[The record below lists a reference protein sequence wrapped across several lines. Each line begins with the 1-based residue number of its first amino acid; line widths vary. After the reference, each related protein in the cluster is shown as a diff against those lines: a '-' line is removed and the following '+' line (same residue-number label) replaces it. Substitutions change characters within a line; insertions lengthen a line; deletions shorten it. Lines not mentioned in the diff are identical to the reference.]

1 MGINVV
7 RPVIDKINSLFLE
20 DGGDYTAHA
29 QAYMSARVLNPL
41 VAKEMD
47 WRAMHDAVSELR
59 SFGFLAFNGTFM
71 SALQREIPSY
81 RAAIQA
87 TGDSF
92 WNDVEGAAEYEDWL
106 KKQKEEDPDKYPA
119 DATWKTDHIEIE
131 TARRVWKW
139 WQANQHKFS
148 FFQTA
153 ARLVALV
160 PVTSASVE
168 RVFSQVKLIVE
179 TVGENALQ
187 ETIETRLMERVN
199 EY

>member
-71 SALQREIPSY
+71 SALQREIPHHTVQQS
-81 RAAIQA
+81 RQLGILF
-87 TGDSF
+87 GIM
-92 WNDVEGAAEYEDWL
+92 L
-106 KKQKEEDPDKYPA
+106 
-119 DATWKTDHIEIE
+119 
-131 TARRVWKW
+131 RVLL
-139 WQANQHKFS
+139 S
-148 FFQTA
+148 M
-153 ARLVALV
+153 R
-160 PVTSASVE
+160 
-168 RVFSQVKLIVE
+168 I
-179 TVGENALQ
+179 G
-187 ETIETRLMERVN
+187 
-199 EY
+199 